1 MKNMKIKEMTMNL
14 VNDGLVSVP
23 WQESQ
28 ESNYAATRLLCVRA
42 TKSTGNARHNR
53 WNFYEDLTS
62 HILTGGNCCW
72 FRAFLVKFEI
82 SVFLYNCGIYRSF
95 GIFHPTFD
103 E

>member
-28 ESNYAATRLLCVRA
+28 ESNYAATRLLSVRA
-42 TKSTGNARHNR
+42 TKSTGNAWHNI

-62 HILTGGNCCW
+62 HIL
-72 FRAFLVKFEI
+72 
-82 SVFLYNCGIYRSF
+82 
-95 GIFHPTFD
+95 HH
-103 E
+103 